1 MVTPYCA
8 HPGCIHALHPGNVSG
23 VCRDHMHGPAC
34 RCAVCTA
41 PRTAKGKRRRNRLH
55 LRSRAEL
62 QRLGLLPG
70 KPPDEEPP
78 LPIPVPA

>member
-1 MVTPYCA
+1 MTTFCR
-8 HPGCIHALHPGNVSG
+8 HPGCIHALWPGNVSG
-23 VCRDHMHGPAC
+23 VCRDHMHGAAC
-34 RCAVCTA
+34 RCSICTA
-41 PRTAKGKRRRNRLH
+41 PRTAKGTRKRNRLR